1 MKTSKIHYVSSCY
14 QFNSREFFERQRPF
28 FLKIQG
34 WPPLKES
41 QKFPEGENTISYKR
55 RLLWN
60 KDNPGK
66 RKLNSVST
74 VKREPVLANTIFVL
88 DSFLVV
94 PRGKGYCAFK
104 DSYYFTK
111 KERKKKKEEEDS
123 GWCLWSMSGET
134 RIIWKIRVPFE
145 KAGGN
150 VRYVNNLII

>member
-1 MKTSKIHYVSSCY
+1 MNSSNANVSL
-14 QFNSREFFERQRPF
+14 
-28 FLKIQG
+28 FLKTQG

-41 QKFPEGENTISYKR
+41 QKFPGGENTISYKR

-88 DSFLVV
+88 DSFLVM
-94 PRGKGYCAFK
+94 PRGRRDIAPLKIHIT
-104 DSYYFTK
+104 S
-111 KERKKKKEEEDS
+111 RKKKKEKKEEDN
-123 GWCLWSMSGET
+123 GWCLWSVSGET

-145 KAGGN
+145 EAGGN
-150 VRYVNNLII
+150 VRCVNNLII